1 MLDDVERMTSQL
13 VIDMAQDDDSGEY
26 QCMAVNGVGK
36 IYSQTATI
44 TVHSQWTYT
53 SKFAC
58 TWTSTSGCRCTCTCH
73 CASTSI

>member
-44 TVHSQWTYT
+44 TVHSQ
-53 SKFAC
+53 
-58 TWTSTSGCRCTCTCH
+58 
-73 CASTSI
+73 